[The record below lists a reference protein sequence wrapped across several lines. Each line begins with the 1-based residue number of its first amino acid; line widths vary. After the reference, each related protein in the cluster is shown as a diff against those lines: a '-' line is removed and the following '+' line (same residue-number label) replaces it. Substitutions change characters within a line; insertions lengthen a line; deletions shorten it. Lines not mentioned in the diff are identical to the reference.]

1 MLITTSAMLCL
12 VIAVHDGDTLRA
24 QCEAPFAT
32 QGGQPST
39 INVRLAEI
47 DAPEMAQP
55 WGRASRDAL
64 RVMCLHKP
72 ATVAPVTL
80 DRFGRTVAH
89 VSCKGVDASRRQV
102 ERGMAWVY
110 VKYAPAGTPL
120 LALQASA
127 QHHRRGLWRDGDAI
141 NPGQWRHPGK

>member
-1 MLITTSAMLCL
+1 MITTTAAMLCL
-12 VIAVHDGDTLRA
+12 IIAVHDGDTLRA
-24 QCEAPFAT
+24 QCDPPVGVA
-32 QGGQPST
+32 GGVAST

-64 RVMCLHKP
+64 RAMCLRKP
-72 ATVAPVTL
+72 ATVTPVTL
-80 DRFGRTVAH
+80 DRYGRTVAH
-89 VSCKGVDASRRQV
+89 VTCKGVDASRRQV

-110 VKYAPAGTPL
+110 VKYAPPGTPL

-127 QHHRRGLWRDGDAI
+127 QHYRRGLWRDGDAV
-141 NPGQWRHPGK
+141 NPAQWRHPGR